1 MNFIPLAQKLALVEF
16 ILVETILVY
25 SENQFSGSGINQ
37 DMIHTKRDILLFEYF
52 ILKLNHYCL
61 KIYLYQW
68 LVN

>member
-37 DMIHTKRDILLFEYF
+37 DMIHTKRDMLLFEYSSRA
-52 ILKLNHYCL
+52 LKSRSY
-61 KIYLYQW
+61 
-68 LVN
+68 